1 MGQGGH
7 FSADTSS
14 ELLRNQPSITNTE
27 ELARSLMESL
37 DITQICLDLLGE
49 LKAAQGSGAPTP
61 CKAVRKEYLVCLQCR
76 RRLMG
81 SCPHRSEPTAAEQDL
96 PVLAAILYSVDLLV
110 HEEDL
115 QLELGLGFEL
125 AIGGE
130 PLYVW
135 EITQRLPEIAP
146 ERCCEE
152 CNAPL
157 PGSSGNSESLQAL
170 FPVLRALGTPK
181 GPMRPA
187 RQDARAPP
195 ARQTWTQYGDAG
207 SADLQPAGQG
217 ESLPSLAPTGPLP
230 SWAQPPSREALDRL
244 RRVGMEPLPWV
255 GYKGLGQG
263 LSLQRIRQAC
273 SKLKTR
279 VRRSVRAKPCWSSA
293 PSGAGEGDQTLP
305 FHLRFKVDA
314 LFHAMAMEA

>member
-1 MGQGGH
+1 M
-7 FSADTSS
+7 
-14 ELLRNQPSITNTE
+14 
-27 ELARSLMESL
+27 
-37 DITQICLDLLGE
+37 
-49 LKAAQGSGAPTP
+49 
-61 CKAVRKEYLVCLQCR
+61 
-76 RRLMG
+76 
-81 SCPHRSEPTAAEQDL
+81 
-96 PVLAAILYSVDLLV
+96 LAAILYSVDLLV

-157 PGSSGNSESLQAL
+157 PGTSGNSESLQAL
-170 FPVLRALGTPK
+170 FPVLRALGTTK
-181 GPMRPA
+181 GPTRPA

-195 ARQTWTQYGDAG
+195 ARRTWTHCGDTS
-207 SADLQPAGQG
+207 SADVQPAGQG
-217 ESLPSLAPTGPLP
+217 ESLPSLASTGPLP
-230 SWAQPPSREALDRL
+230 LWAQPPSREALDRL

-263 LSLQRIRQAC
+263 VSLQRIRQSW
-273 SKLKTR
+273 SKLKTS
-279 VRRSVRAKPCWSSA
+279 VRRSVGAERGWSSA
-293 PSGAGEGDQTLP
+293 PNGAAEGDQTLP